1 MYHLP
6 NNMESA
12 KITYEQLLSENTEL
26 RLQLEEASDTIEAI
40 STGQVDALIVN
51 NGESHQIYTLKTADQ
66 TYRVFIE
73 KMNEGAVTINH
84 EGLILYSNTRF
95 ASMVSL
101 PLEKTIGLQ
110 FNLFIPE
117 IFREA
122 FDNLIAGAWQEDCK
136 EEIELISSDERLIPC
151 LLSCNTLEL
160 DDGTALSLILTDL
173 TVLKEAEKQ
182 LKIKNLQLAA
192 AHMVTEKL
200 NNQLEDTVKERTN
213 ELFLSREHF
222 KFLANNIPQMT
233 WTNLPS
239 GEVDYFNQ
247 QWFSYTGLS
256 AGESTGWG
264 WEKAIHADDIALTR
278 QRYEQALKTGVA
290 FEMENRYK
298 RGSDGV
304 YRWHLNRAV
313 PLKNEDGEVVFW
325 VGTATDIEDQKKE
338 MEKRDE
344 FIGIASHELKTP
356 LTSVKGYLQLIGTF
370 KKEELPPTVTQY
382 IEKANK
388 SLNKL
393 QSLINDLLDVS
404 KIQAGKLE
412 YAFTTVNI
420 SDLIKTCIENAE
432 HIYADNKFVNEDG
445 NKYMVNGNPERLE
458 QVLMNLINNAVK
470 YSQKN
475 KKVIIKTTCHEDKV
489 RVSVIDFGIGLS
501 EDQKQRIFE
510 RFYRVEDKK
519 HLTSGLGMGLYI
531 STDIIHNHKGEIGV
545 ESELGEGSVFY
556 FELPL
561 IEQEAKS

>member
-1 MYHLP
+1 MK
-6 NNMESA
+6 SA

-26 RLQLEEASDTIEAI
+26 RLQLEEANDTIEAI
-40 STGQVDALIVN
+40 RTGQVDALIVN
-51 NGESHQIYTLKTADQ
+51 NGDNHQIYTLKTADQ

-73 KMNEGAVTINH
+73 KMNEGAVTINA

-95 ASMVSL
+95 ALMVNL
-101 PLEKTIGLQ
+101 PLEKTIGMQ

-122 FDNLIAGAWQEDCK
+122 FDNLISNAWEEDCK
-136 EEIELISSDERLIPC
+136 EEIQLIANDQRLVPC

-192 AHMVTEKL
+192 AHLVTEKL
-200 NNQLEDTVKERTN
+200 NTQLEDTVKERTN

-233 WTNLPS
+233 WTNLPN

-256 AGESTGWG
+256 AGESTGCG
-264 WEKAIHADDIALTR
+264 WQKAIHPDDIALTR
-278 QRYEQALKTGVA
+278 QRYEQALKTGIA

-304 YRWHLNRAV
+304 YRWHLNRGV

-356 LTSVKGYLQLIGTF
+356 LTSLKGYLQLIGTF
-370 KKEELPPTVTQY
+370 KKEELSPTVTQY

-412 YAFTTVNI
+412 YAFSTVNI
-420 SDLIKTCIENAE
+420 SELIRVCIENAV
-432 HIYADNKFVNEDG
+432 HIYPDNIFINEDG
-445 NKYMVNGNPERLE
+445 CEYLVNGNPERLE

-470 YSQKN
+470 YSQKS
-475 KKVIIKTTCHEDKV
+475 KKVIVKTTWHEHKV

-501 EDQKQRIFE
+501 KDQKQRIFE

-531 STDIIHNHKGEIGV
+531 STDIIHNHKGAIGV
-545 ESELGEGSVFY
+545 ESELGAGSVFY

-561 IEQEAKS
+561 I